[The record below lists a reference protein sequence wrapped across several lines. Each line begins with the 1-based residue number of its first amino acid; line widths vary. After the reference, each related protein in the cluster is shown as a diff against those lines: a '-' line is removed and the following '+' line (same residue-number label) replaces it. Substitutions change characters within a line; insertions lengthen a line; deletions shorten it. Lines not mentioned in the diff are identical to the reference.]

1 VDYFLPMGNLND
13 LCSISQTLK
22 KVMV

>member
-1 VDYFLPMGNLND
+1 VDYFLPMGNLKD
-13 LCSISQTLK
+13 MRSISQTLK